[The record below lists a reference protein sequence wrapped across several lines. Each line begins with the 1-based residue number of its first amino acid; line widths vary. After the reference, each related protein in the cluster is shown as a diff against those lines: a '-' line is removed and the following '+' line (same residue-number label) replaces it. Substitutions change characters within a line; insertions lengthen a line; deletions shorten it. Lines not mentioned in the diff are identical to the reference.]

1 MESKQSLGFQTSHS
15 KYQVRVYIVIS
26 QMALG
31 VKNLSANTGDL
42 RDMGS
47 IPGSEDPLEEV
58 TAVPVFLPGESHGQ
72 RSLAGYNSGGLQRV
86 GHN

>member
-31 VKNLSANTGDL
+31 VKNLSTNAGDL

-47 IPGSEDPLEEV
+47 IPGSERSPAGSHSSIFAWRIPCTEGQATV
-58 TAVPVFLPGESHGQ
+58 HRVAESDTTE
-72 RSLAGYNSGGLQRV
+72 AT
-86 GHN
+86 